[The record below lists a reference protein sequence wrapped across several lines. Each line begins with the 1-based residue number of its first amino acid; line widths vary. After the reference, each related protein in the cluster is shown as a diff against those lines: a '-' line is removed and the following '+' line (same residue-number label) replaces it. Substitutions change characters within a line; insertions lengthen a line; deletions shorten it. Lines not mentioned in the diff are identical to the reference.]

1 MTKSE
6 LESLLE
12 RAEAR
17 DTSALIDFVDWPEF
31 LAMIRERSLVPKSV
45 EGFTLDHG
53 RQTWEDDV
61 LLHLSAKKLSSGIDP
76 FEFTAS
82 LFEDGGNAGSRPE
95 AFDHSCYRMS

>member
-31 LAMIRERSLVPKSV
+31 LAMIRERSLVPRSV

-82 LFEDGGNAGSRPE
+82 YLKTVEMRDRDLKLLIIPVTE
-95 AFDHSCYRMS
+95 